1 MALPW
6 LEEMRVTLIAEI
18 TSAEEFAVR
27 SREWFTGTLTEVL
40 PGLYEGLQTRP
51 AARLPS
57 DIPGRS
63 WGEPGQV
70 MGILRM
76 GLEDPVLGQRR
87 TAYSDKAFRRF
98 LDRLAEYPFSAT
110 IEIIPLD
117 AQGDELH
124 KEATAYARVER
135 DVLSPSWTT
144 FEFIA
149 PAVDTGWPESR
160 DMQDRWAEFVK
171 GQAARAGACAGG
183 MADDDPFSLEIATGG
198 WTWIKDTCQALRG
211 YTWVTVV
218 PANLAARLGGVGALR
233 ASGAFCEVSQLPNGS
248 VWLRA
253 TPAIND
259 FTGDRIR
266 RVFETLAPVLL
277 TGVPRFDRNQR
288 NRIIEGI
295 DAAGYQ

>member
-1 MALPW
+1 LALPW

-18 TSAEEFAVR
+18 SSAEEFAAR
-27 SREWFTGTLTEVL
+27 SREWFTGTLIEVL

-51 AARLPS
+51 AARLPT
-57 DIPGRS
+57 DVPGRS

-70 MGILRM
+70 LGILRM
-76 GLEDPVLGQRR
+76 GLEGQVSGQRR

-98 LDRLAEYPFSAT
+98 LDRLAEHPFSAT
-110 IEIIPLD
+110 IAITPLD
-117 AQGDELH
+117 AQGNQLH
-124 KEATAYARVER
+124 REWASARVTR
-135 DVLSPSWTT
+135 DEVSPSWTS
-144 FEFIA
+144 FEFSA
-149 PAVDTGWPESR
+149 PAVDTGWPESP
-160 DMQDRWAEFVK
+160 DMQDKWAEFVK
-171 GQAARAGACAGG
+171 AHAARAGACAGG
-183 MADDDPFSLEIATGG
+183 MADDAPFSLEIATGG

-218 PANLAARLGGVGALR
+218 PGNLAARLGGAAALR
-233 ASGAFCEVSQLPNGS
+233 ASGAFCEVSPLPNGS
-248 VWLRA
+248 LWLRA

-288 NRIIEGI
+288 YRIIEGI
-295 DAAGYQ
+295 DAASYQ